1 MENFLLLK
9 MIFLLL
15 ICGVWMFL
23 QKMMLLSTC
32 LQTMMFFFVLICD
45 SFRVSAIKEVES
57 KSASTITSESG
68 EQQHRKLL
76 NVSSQTVSRTSG
88 LLSSEMGSSNVKRR
102 REKLLEE
109 ARESVPEPG
118 SGRVMHLVKAFE
130 KLLAIPKDSDQTDEK
145 QSSVGS
151 SSHPGYDVS
160 RTSGFLSSEMGSSN
174 IKRRR
179 EKLLEEARESMPEPG
194 SGRVMHLVKAFEK
207 LLAIPKDSDQ
217 TDEKQSSMGSSS
229 HPGYD
234 VKSPSLRASLNK
246 DVTPD
251 NNRNAT
257 RAPQANCDKARKSNM
272 SKEST
277 AKTGDLTFKSGCGSK
292 IIAAAKSAHLE
303 TAKSKVNKVVP
314 SKATRLHRVNPQDFV
329 TGATKAMR
337 LHRVNAQD
345 SVNGATKADDKVV
358 VNKYNRL
365 GNGKEN
371 VTSQRPN
378 TGAGGTVQQV
388 QIVTKQKSIVP
399 KDKSWR
405 VRYMVANQLY
415 ELCEAVA
422 PEPTRMDLVPA
433 YVRLLRDN
441 EAEVRIAAAGK
452 VTKFC
457 QILNPELAIQHI
469 LPCVKEL
476 SSDSSQHVRS
486 ALASV
491 IMGMAP
497 ILGKDATIEQLL
509 PIFLSL
515 LKDEFPDVRLNI
527 ISKLD
532 QVNQTQDPEIA
543 ENRDTVVAPPRK
555 SVVEPV
561 DPWAFLDEIE
571 APMWVDLD
579 LEATSGYKDND
590 DNWFKISHLSHQSSS
605 RQLISAFSRVGE
617 GNTNKTSSPKL
628 PRSVSKNNRI
638 KDWGQSNCCGVASNK
653 HHPIKNLISK
663 SSRLNSSE
671 KIKPKPSNGN
681 RKGNARSKVKP
692 FNLRTE
698 QRGRF
703 KEEEFVKKLQQ
714 MTMEKE
720 KQRIPIAQGL
730 PLTTDEPECLVKP
743 TVKEITRPVDL
754 VLHSD
759 VRAVKRAEFD
769 QQLAE
774 KMSLIEQYREKRE
787 RQQKLAE
794 EEEIRRLRKELI
806 PRAQL
811 MPYFDRTFIPRRSMK
826 HCTIPKEPKFH
837 IPPRHKKIKCGM
849 C

>member
-1 MENFLLLK
+1 
-9 MIFLLL
+9 
-15 ICGVWMFL
+15 
-23 QKMMLLSTC
+23 
-32 LQTMMFFFVLICD
+32 MFFFLVLIC
-45 SFRVSAIKEVES
+45 AIKEVES

-68 EQQHRKLL
+68 EQQHRKLS

-88 LLSSEMGSSNVKRR
+88 LLSSEMGVRISREGERNCWKKKERVRTSGLLSSEMGSSNIKRR

-109 ARESVPEPG
+109 ARESVPEPE
-118 SGRVMHLVKAFE
+118 SGRVMHLIKAFE

-145 QSSVGS
+145 QSSVGC
-151 SSHPGYDVS
+151 
-160 RTSGFLSSEMGSSN
+160 
-174 IKRRR
+174 
-179 EKLLEEARESMPEPG
+179 
-194 SGRVMHLVKAFEK
+194 
-207 LLAIPKDSDQ
+207 
-217 TDEKQSSMGSSS
+217 SS

-234 VKSPSLRASLNK
+234 VKSLSLRASLNK

-251 NNRNAT
+251 NNRNAM

-277 AKTGDLTFKSGCGSK
+277 AKTLDLTFKSGCGSK
-292 IIAAAKSAHLE
+292 TIAAAKSAHLE

-314 SKATRLHRVNPQDFV
+314 SKATRLHRVNPQDSV

-345 SVNGATKADDKVV
+345 SVNGATKADDKVG

-415 ELCEAVA
+415 ELCEAVG
-422 PEPTRMDLVPA
+422 PEPTS
-433 YVRLLRDN
+433 DN
-441 EAEVRIAAAGK
+441 EAEVCRAAAGE

-457 QILNPELAIQHI
+457 QILDPELAIQHI

-515 LKDEFPDVRLNI
+515 LKDEFPDVHLNI

-561 DPWAFLDEIE
+561 DQWAFLDKIE

-579 LEATSGYKDND
+579 LEARSGYKDND

-663 SSRLNSSE
+663 SSRLHSSE

-681 RKGNARSKVKP
+681 RKGNARSK
-692 FNLRTE
+692 

-714 MTMEKE
+714 MMMEVE

-730 PLTTDEPECLVKP
+730 PWTTDEPECLVKP
-743 TVKEITRPVDL
+743 AVKEITRPVDL

-811 MPYFDRTFIPRRSMK
+811 MPYFDRTFIPRSVDEALHYTERAK
-826 HCTIPKEPKFH
+826 VPYTTTTQEDQVWHVL
-837 IPPRHKKIKCGM
+837 R
-849 C
+849 

>member
-45 SFRVSAIKEVES
+45 SFRLSAIKEVES

-88 LLSSEMGSSNVKRR
+88 LLSSEMGSSNIKRR

-109 ARESVPEPG
+109 ARESMPEPGSGRVMHLVKAFEKLLAIPKDSDQTDEKQSSVGSSSHPGYDVSRTSGFLSSEMGSSNIKRRREKLLEEARESMPEPG

-314 SKATRLHRVNPQDFV
+314 SKATRLHRVNPQDSV

-378 TGAGGTVQQV
+378 IGAGGTVQQV

-415 ELCEAVA
+415 ELCEAVG

-433 YVRLLRDN
+433 YVCLLQDN

-457 QILNPELAIQHI
+457 QILNLELAIQHI

-527 ISKLD
+527 IRKLD

-543 ENRDTVVAPPRK
+543 ENIDTVVAPPRK
-555 SVVEPV
+555 NVGVVEPV

-579 LEATSGYKDND
+579 LEATSGYKD
-590 DNWFKISHLSHQSSS
+590 K
-605 RQLISAFSRVGE
+605 
-617 GNTNKTSSPKL
+617 
-628 PRSVSKNNRI
+628 
-638 KDWGQSNCCGVASNK
+638 
-653 HHPIKNLISK
+653 
-663 SSRLNSSE
+663 
-671 KIKPKPSNGN
+671 
-681 RKGNARSKVKP
+681 
-692 FNLRTE
+692 
-698 QRGRF
+698 
-703 KEEEFVKKLQQ
+703 
-714 MTMEKE
+714 
-720 KQRIPIAQGL
+720 
-730 PLTTDEPECLVKP
+730 
-743 TVKEITRPVDL
+743 
-754 VLHSD
+754 
-759 VRAVKRAEFD
+759 
-769 QQLAE
+769 
-774 KMSLIEQYREKRE
+774 
-787 RQQKLAE
+787 
-794 EEEIRRLRKELI
+794 
-806 PRAQL
+806 
-811 MPYFDRTFIPRRSMK
+811 
-826 HCTIPKEPKFH
+826 
-837 IPPRHKKIKCGM
+837 
-849 C
+849 